1 MHPLGAPSILAQV
14 GDHAATWKLTLLW
27 IGVAI
32 ACLAVGG
39 TILAILRKKM
49 LEADNSTSASSL
61 MEHLRDAHRRGEI
74 TDAEYDQARRSMA
87 SRVSHVLDT
96 KRADGLFEL
105 PDPKRRLTRPPSSAL
120 PTIGQP
126 KPAADAGSSGAPLQA
141 PPGYDLTG
149 EPLPKPKDA
158 E

>member
-1 MHPLGAPSILAQV
+1 MLTLGPPSILAQL

-49 LEADNSTSASSL
+49 LEGESSASASSL

-105 PDPKRRLTRPPSSAL
+105 PDPKRRLPRPSP
-120 PTIGQP
+120 PNTGQSE
-126 KPAADAGSSGAPLQA
+126 PAASGDSSGTPLQA

-149 EPLPKPKDA
+149 EPLPKPKV
-158 E
+158 EE